1 MAGQFVNTIHKQTL
15 DTLVDGLKSI
25 LNNPYYIWS
34 NKSPTVCDYYRI
46 NKEASMLDE
55 GSRLNYADTGHDSP
69 LWYDLIKDFYIYGLE
84 QIQIQMEHG
93 EFGAE
98 AGTISGEAVILPN
111 TIIPYPGDFFTISYL
126 KERFLFKIV
135 DQSHDTM
142 DNGNNI
148 YKISYELSSNKEDDI
163 EPNIKNTYH
172 MVLGNVG
179 TDLECI
185 IRDEKYNLLSRI
197 DFFTENLME
206 LYRSYF
212 YNERIQSFTFKYN
225 VSYFYDPSMI
235 EFIKK
240 HHLLYSPGNQ
250 DYIHIDHVLPL
261 QRSFPLEYK
270 HTIFRCLENWDL
282 NRARLYK
289 TTGVATMITDK
300 FSIFYT
306 RPEQYFAM
314 RYDND
319 TFLNEFYGNINIIK
333 DEFIEGIENN
343 IIYSDENAIYNIII
357 KIANNMDLTEEDID
371 TFMYMCD
378 VLPNEIIFYAIP
390 MTLYCIKRYGSE
402 LIKRAGNV

>member
-1 MAGQFVNTIHKQTL
+1 MGQFVNTTHKQTL
-15 DTLVDGLKSI
+15 DTLVDGLKDI
-25 LNNPYYIWS
+25 LKNPYYIWS
-34 NKSPTVCDYYRI
+34 TKSPTVCDYYRI

-69 LWYDLIKDFYIYGLE
+69 LWYDRIRDFYIYGLE

-93 EFGAE
+93 DFGAE
-98 AGTISGEAVILPN
+98 ASTITGEAVILPN
-111 TIIPYPGDFFTISYL
+111 TIVPYPGDFFTISYL
-126 KERFLFKIV
+126 KERFLFKVV

-142 DNGNNI
+142 DNGSNI
-148 YKISYELSSNKEDDI
+148 YKISYELASSKEDDI
-163 EPNIKNTYH
+163 EPNIKYTYH

-197 DFFTENLME
+197 DLFTEELVE

-225 VSYFYDPSMI
+225 VSYFYDPSII

-240 HHLLYSPGNQ
+240 HQLLYTQGSQ
-250 DYIHIDHVLPL
+250 DYIHIEHILPL

-270 HTIFRCLENWDL
+270 HTIFRCLENWDFE
-282 NRARLYK
+282 NIRRYK

-319 TFLNEFYGNINIIK
+319 TFMNEFYGNINIIK
-333 DEFIEGIENN
+333 DEFVEGVESDD
-343 IIYSDENAIYNIII
+343 IYSDENSIYNIII
-357 KIANNMDLTEEDID
+357 KIANNEDLGEEDIE
-371 TFMYMCD
+371 TFISTCD
-378 VLPNEIIFYAIP
+378 ILPNEIVFYAIP
-390 MTLYCIKRYGSE
+390 MTLYCLKKYGSE
-402 LIKRAGNV
+402 LIKRVRNV